1 MAAGIDG
8 VYDAAINGC
17 DVGGCGAEYSGIG
30 SAKALAGSAAVMAAA
45 AGNID

>member
-8 VYDAAINGC
+8 VYAAAINGC
-17 DVGGCGAEYSGIG
+17 DVDGGGGACAGIG